1 MKKKIVNGI
10 LLVAM
15 LFATTSAFVSCKDTD
30 SDVKAELDAKYAALE
45 KKFNELQAT
54 VSQIKSC
61 ECEGKYYTKAEIDK
75 KVSDLNAAIQEVK
88 GLIPDVSGY
97 LKASELPAKIQEAL
111 AGYYTKEAADE
122 MFAKKSDIPA
132 PVDLTDYLTKA
143 QIEAIINEKL
153 TGYVK
158 TGDIPAVDLS
168 NYLTKA
174 EIDALLAGYAKK
186 SDIPEIPT
194 PTTTGLTEKEVN
206 DLIDA
211 KLQGYVKAAQIA
223 EFLTKD
229 EIIELIGEY
238 IQDVNKKIENIYT
251 KEVTSI
257 SVDKVVNPMFEFS
270 TPFGVNS
277 NVLIA
282 FFGEK
287 ATRHIFFPKGSE
299 EPIVWKGDYLLEGT
313 GNAGKLYVTV
323 NPSSVDFT
331 NKTLK
336 LVSTIGNEAPVELTP
351 LVASDKELKYLTRGD
366 ENTNAFYETYATIP
380 EGKIGKAFF
389 SWEPT
394 DMAAFKQQI
403 IDLLKGRGKED
414 IADMLQ
420 ALTNLIA
427 GNDVPAYRLQAEWS
441 DGTDNHYTYSPAN
454 IAAVAIKPL
463 SYAFDL
469 AEEGQFNDTP
479 INELEAIETYIVNR
493 GTKTQSTRNK
503 IWRWLNKFNK
513 ETNRWLNNINWAL
526 QPTMFIESEDEI
538 SRPGILLN
546 YKTYPAGKIT
556 LIPSSWTVELLAPAF
571 KKYVVVTDID
581 GNVVEGDLLGK
592 VIPGSVK
599 EIPLKIESGKKY
611 NIEYSALDYAGNIRT
626 LNYFIQGK

>member
-211 KLQGYVKAAQIA
+211 KLQGYVKTAQIA

-238 IQDVNKKIENIYT
+238 IQDVNNKIENIYT

-331 NKTLK
+331 GKTLK

-351 LVASDKELKYLTRGD
+351 LEASDKELKYLTRS

-441 DGTDNHYTYSPAN
+441 DGTDNYYTYSPAN

-546 YKTYPAGKIT
+546 YKTYPAGEIT